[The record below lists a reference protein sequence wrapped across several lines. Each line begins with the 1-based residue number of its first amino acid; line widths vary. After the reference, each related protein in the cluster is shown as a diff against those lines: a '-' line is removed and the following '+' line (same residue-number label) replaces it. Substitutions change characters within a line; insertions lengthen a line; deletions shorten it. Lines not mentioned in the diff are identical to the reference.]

1 MKIKNIVFDLGGVL
15 LKLDRNACVEAF
27 TNIGFETFGEILNE
41 YVQDGFFL
49 DFEKGKFD
57 SAEFRDRC
65 RKHINQPVTDEMI
78 DSAMKAFLIEI
89 PKERLDYIKSLKGN
103 YNVYMLSNTNPIAFK
118 IVEGYFED
126 LGYSIQDCFD
136 KLYLSYQM
144 KSAKPDAAI
153 FKMMLSELGSPQS
166 VLFIDDS
173 QANLEA
179 ARQLG
184 INTLMIDQQS
194 EFEKEIDLKLKEIEQ
209 CQ

>member
-65 RKHINQPVTDEMI
+65 RKHINRPVTDEMI

-89 PKERLDYIKSLKGN
+89 PKERLDYIKRLKSN
-103 YNVYMLSNTNPIAFK
+103 YKIYMLSNTNPIAFK

-126 LGYSIQDCFD
+126 LGYSMQDCFD

-144 KSAKPDAAI
+144 KSAKPDATI

-173 QANLEA
+173 HANLEA
-179 ARQLG
+179 ASQLG
-184 INTLMIDQQS
+184 IYTLMIDQQS
-194 EFEKEIDLKLKEIEQ
+194 EFEKEIDLKIKEIEQ